1 LSEQYVADVLEVCL
15 AVIEESSDASTEIQR
30 IWRGYKARQ
39 AYLNRP
45 RKRPFQR
52 PVPKV
57 PKKVSHSEAV
67 WCLFHKIQTNLMMM
81 TMIMMI
87 MMMMMMTMIIII
99 VLL

>member
-15 AVIEESSDASTEIQR
+15 AVVEESSDASTAIQR
-30 IWRGYKARQ
+30 IWRGFKARQ

-57 PKKVSHSEAV
+57 TKKVSQRLMFAFGA
-67 WCLFHKIQTNLMMM
+67 LFIRSKPT
-81 TMIMMI
+81 
-87 MMMMMMTMIIII
+87 
-99 VLL
+99 